1 MELCSEF
8 FAPLKEK
15 HQVEALLASTLTV
28 AIAEIGDKTQLLA
41 LILAARFS
49 HLSGGK
55 TAIILGIFLSTLVN
69 HFASAW
75 FGQWAIGLITPEL
88 ARYLI
93 AGSFFAI
100 ALWVL
105 VPDKM
110 DEEQS
115 RFYKMGPFVATFIL
129 FFIAEMGDKTQ
140 IATVVLAAKYDALAM
155 VVMGTTLGMLI
166 ANVPV
171 VIAGHFSAEKLP
183 MTLIHRGCAVLF
195 ALLGVLTLIF

>member
-1 MELCSEF
+1 MCLEF
-8 FAPLKEK
+8 CLPNIGILL
-15 HQVEALLASTLTV
+15 EALLASTFTV
-28 AIAEIGDKTQLLA
+28 AVAEIGDKTQLLA
-41 LILAARFS
+41 LILAARFKN
-49 HLSGGK
+49 K
-55 TAIILGIFLSTLVN
+55 TAIILGIFLSTLAN
-69 HFASAW
+69 HFAAAW
-75 FGQWAIGLITPEL
+75 LGQWAIGYISPEIG
-88 ARYLI
+88 RYLV

-105 VPDKM
+105 VPDKV
-110 DEEQS
+110 DEEES
-115 RFYKMGPFVATFIL
+115 RFYSMGPFLATFIL

-183 MTLIHRGCAVLF
+183 MHWIHRGCAVLF
-195 ALLGVLTLIF
+195 ALLGVVTLMF